1 MSLNA
6 LVASLPR
13 PSARVGICL
22 VVVIS
27 IAGCS
32 SESPSSLSGQATF
45 DGAPIPD
52 GNIRLDPIGD
62 TPGPGGAAK
71 IIAGKYEIPRDA
83 GMLAGK
89 HQVLISATRA
99 TGRQVRAENLDGG
112 PSTTDE
118 IVQYIP
124 ARYNTNLELDVDLEP
139 GENTEDFDLRS
150 D

>member
-6 LVASLPR
+6 LVTRTPR
-13 PSARVGICL
+13 ASARVWICL
-22 VVVIS
+22 VVISS

-32 SESPSSLSGQATF
+32 SESASSLSGKATF

-89 HQVLISATRA
+89 HQVLISAARA
-99 TGRQVRAENLDGG
+99 TGRQVRAENLNGG
-112 PSTTDE
+112 PSTIAE
-118 IVQYIP
+118 IAPYIP
-124 ARYNTNLELDVDLEP
+124 ARYNANTELDVDLKP

>member
-1 MSLNA
+1 
-6 LVASLPR
+6 VWT
-13 PSARVGICL
+13 CL
-22 VVVIS
+22 VVVGS

-32 SESPSSLSGQATF
+32 SDSPCSVSGQATF

-52 GNIRLDPIGD
+52 GNIRLDPMGD

-71 IIAGKYEIPRDA
+71 IVEGKYEIPRDS

-112 PSTTDE
+112 PSTTAE

-124 ARYNTNLELDVDLEP
+124 ERYNTSSEEDVDLEP
-139 GENTEDFDLRS
+139 GENSEDFDLRS